1 MLIKLRLHDV
11 LNDKVSGCASNA
23 KGVFAHQLPEGAA
36 VSTLLKEVGLD
47 SSSIG
52 LVIIN
57 GRQAA
62 KDYRLKDGDRVEL
75 FAPLSGG

>member
-1 MLIKLRLHDV
+1 MHVTVCVHDI
-11 LNDKVSGCASNA
+11 LKKHIADFLGSLQGDIEL
-23 KGVFAHQLPEGAA
+23 QLPTGAA
-36 VSTLLKEVGLD
+36 VSSLLKDIGLK
-47 SSSIG
+47 SSSVG
-52 LVIIN
+52 LVIVN

>member
-1 MLIKLRLHDV
+1 MLIKLRLHEV
-11 LNDKVSGCASNA
+11 LNDKVSGCASCV
-23 KGVFAHQLPEGAA
+23 KGDFEYQLPTGTA
-36 VSTLLKEVGLD
+36 VSSLLKDIGLK
-47 SSSIG
+47 SSSVG
-52 LVIIN
+52 LVIVN